1 MRDEIKIMLPPYK
14 IIYSVLTVLFLPMVR
29 GISETDEIGSTM
41 DIMMAVL
48 TMVMIADTYLIEK
61 REQRW
66 EIISLF
72 SINSRKRMVY
82 MRLIVQFI
90 YIFLFAAIGYFTF
103 FIWKPVLQEFH
114 YEVLRYFEYLLAV
127 GITIVFWGVLVL
139 VMANVTGNI
148 WKGIG
153 AGLVLW
159 SYLISTFGSR
169 ILGRYNVF
177 AYVFAETDSGIAG
190 WILGKMIGL
199 LIAGILFFFVLPKT
213 LEFRRN

>member
-199 LIAGILFFFVLPKT
+199 LIAGILFFFALPQT

>member
-199 LIAGILFFFVLPKT
+199 LIAGILFFFVLPQT

>member
-1 MRDEIKIMLPPYK
+1 
-14 IIYSVLTVLFLPMVR
+14 MVR

-114 YEVLRYFEYLLAV
+114 YEVLRYFEYMLAV

-190 WILGKMIGL
+190 WILGKMIGF
-199 LIAGILFFFVLPKT
+199 LIAGILFFFVLPQT